1 LQTNLAFELWLG
13 VNILL
18 STTMAEEEQK
28 QDQVPVS
35 SSTVSDDEPTTTY
48 PGGIKLALI
57 TIALCLTVFLVA
69 LASSL

>member
-1 LQTNLAFELWLG
+1 
-13 VNILL
+13 
-18 STTMAEEEQK
+18 MAEEEQK

-35 SSTVSDDEPTTTY
+35 SSTISDNEPTTTY